1 MNEQCAIF
9 AVCSSYSDVLVQ
21 QYQYQ
26 YSSISSYSIAERQ
39 CTLGQ
44 GLKFQYIIPVILWE
58 SPVLL
63 CSDSISELQVELLC
77 HYIYRAKYCRI
88 LSLFVFLVYTNYQI
102 FSCIFLTEIG
112 QIPDEN
118 ISLNNKHLREK
129 SNIVLK
135 IWLIAEG

>member
-44 GLKFQYIIPVILWE
+44 GLQFQYFIPVISWE

-77 HYIYRAKYCRI
+77 RYVYRAKYCRI
-88 LSLFVFLVYTNYQI
+88 LSLFVFFVCTNYQI
-102 FSCIFLTEIG
+102 LPCIFLTEIG

-118 ISLNNKHLREK
+118 ISLNNKHLRDI
-129 SNIVLK
+129 SNIVMK